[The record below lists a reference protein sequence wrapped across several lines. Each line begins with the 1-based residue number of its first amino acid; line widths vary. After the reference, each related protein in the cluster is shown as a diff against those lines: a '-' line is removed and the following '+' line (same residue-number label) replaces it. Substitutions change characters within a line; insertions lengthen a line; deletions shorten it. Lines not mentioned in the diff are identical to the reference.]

1 MSQWIAN
8 IPPWLLILT
17 TGATAVIAILG
28 YRRIVAQNELPI
40 TVDYNTL
47 PHGNDTMLFTVRI
60 FNNRP
65 FPVLIT
71 FIELRHPVWRWR
83 VPKGLLIAG
92 SHASGQLIQSPAEH
106 ASARIEIASNSEG
119 HVSFM
124 LLWSEKASRS
134 QRIRLV
140 LNIASNERKI
150 RNIRIP
156 ITRTLTNPRPSA
168 QKPNQK

>member
-1 MSQWIAN
+1 MSQWVAN

-17 TGATAVIAILG
+17 TGATTVIAILG

-47 PHGNDTMLFTVRI
+47 PTGNDTMRFTIRV

-65 FPVLIT
+65 FPVFTT

-83 VPKGLLIAG
+83 PPKGLLIAG
-92 SHASGQLIQSPAEH
+92 IHDSGQLIQSPADH
-106 ASARIEIASNSEG
+106 ASGRIEIASNSEG

-124 LLWSEKASRS
+124 LVWSEKASRS

-156 ITRTLTNPRPSA
+156 ITRTLTNPRHSA
-168 QKPNQK
+168 